1 MGRDFKPVSVALA
14 PILDGGGLIWSP
26 SAMNAPLWPLLA
38 TGFLLGWSVAW
49 PPGPINAEIAR
60 RCLAGGFWAGFALL
74 LGACSADALWAVLVS
89 LGVGLLFTTPM
100 MREIMGVVSFAL
112 LVALSFVFL
121 SGAWRA
127 AMSAQGAP
135 AAPARFDSRRAGFF
149 LGAAM
154 ALTSPWNIA
163 FWLAAIGRP
172 EMAGYATPGLLV
184 MAAAVIA
191 GALTWGVLWSGS
203 VVFLHRRADSGAAG
217 RWWTFGVDLATGA
230 LMAVFALRSAV
241 RLLGG

>member
-1 MGRDFKPVSVALA
+1 MT
-14 PILDGGGLIWSP
+14 SP
-26 SAMNAPLWPLLA
+26 LLPLLA

-89 LGVGLLFTTPM
+89 LGVGLVFTGPL
-100 MREIMGVVSFAL
+100 MREIMGVVSVAL
-112 LVALSFVFL
+112 LIALSFVFL
-121 SGAWRA
+121 RGAWRA
-127 AMSAQGAP
+127 LTSAQAAP
-135 AAPARFDSRRAGFF
+135 AAPSRFDSRRASFF

-154 ALTSPWNIA
+154 ALTSPWNVA

-172 EMAGYATPGLLV
+172 EMAGYATPALLV

-191 GALTWGVLWSGS
+191 GALTWGVLWSAS
-203 VVFLHRRADSGAAG
+203 VVLLHRRADSGAAG
-217 RWWTFGVDLATGA
+217 RWWAFGVDLATGA
-230 LMAVFALRSAV
+230 LMAYFALRSAA
-241 RLLGG
+241 RLFGG